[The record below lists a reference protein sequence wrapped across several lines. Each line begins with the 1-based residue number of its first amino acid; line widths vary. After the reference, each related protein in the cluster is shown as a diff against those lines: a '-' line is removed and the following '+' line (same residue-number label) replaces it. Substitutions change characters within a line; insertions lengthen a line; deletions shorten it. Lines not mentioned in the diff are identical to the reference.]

1 MSAPPRPEL
10 NDDWSQWLAYA
21 NWLTAQGDVRGQLLV
36 LESQLALDP
45 ENSERQ
51 LEFDL
56 HADAWYE
63 DEHGI
68 SDDDDQMLYLYLKL
82 VQGMRRFGN
91 QVPPAF
97 SALLT
102 VPASR
107 LIAIAA
113 RGENLEGHFS
123 PILEQHEKKVHQ
135 GLIDWIE
142 QAFDGIPAP
151 GEGHLTLY
159 QAEAADDYAKCD
171 RSRDH
176 LGRWQELPEQHLLD
190 CQWALAYLDEQGI
203 AYYLPAVMCFACRYS
218 FASPDGWLTESLSYK
233 LAAPEQCEYFKV
245 LSWQQRAT
253 VCAYAAA
260 SGDTDAFNVWIQ
272 LIEAEKEVAL
282 EDWYTILTE
291 THLT

>member
-1 MSAPPRPEL
+1 
-10 NDDWSQWLAYA
+10 
-21 NWLTAQGDVRGQLLV
+21 V

-45 ENSERQ
+45 ANDELQ

-56 HADAWYE
+56 HAEAWYE
-63 DEHGI
+63 GEDRI

-82 VQGMRRFGN
+82 VQGLRRFGS
-91 QVPPAF
+91 QVPPTF
-97 SALLT
+97 SELLT

-107 LIAIAA
+107 LIATPTP
-113 RGENLEGHFS
+113 GLGTHFS

-135 GLIDWIE
+135 GLIHWIE
-142 QAFDGIPAP
+142 QAFDGIPVP
-151 GEGHLTLY
+151 EDGHLTLY
-159 QAEAADDYAKCD
+159 QAEAEDSYAKCD

-190 CQWALAYLDEQGI
+190 CQWALGYLDEQGI
-203 AYYLPAVMCFACRYS
+203 AYYLPAVMCFALRYS

-233 LAAPEQCEYFKV
+233 LAAPDQYEYFKV

-260 SGDTDAFNVWIQ
+260 SGEKDDFDVWMQ
-272 LIEAEKEVAL
+272 LIEAEKEGPL
-282 EDWYTILTE
+282 EDWFTILTE
-291 THLT
+291 ACLT